1 MPKPPRARFATVM
14 LLLLL
19 ALIPP
24 LAVLTENPFL
34 VTMFSRAL
42 IFALAAVALDLVMGY
57 GRMVSFGHA
66 AFFALGAYTVGILS
80 THAMQD
86 LPLAFGWTGSN
97 EALLAWPLA
106 MLISGLYA
114 LLVGLISLRTS
125 GVYFIMITLAFAQLI
140 YFIVISLS
148 QYGGQDGLALW
159 GRNTLAGVALEDPIS
174 FYYACFG
181 LLLAVL
187 YLLRRL
193 VGSRFGRVIE
203 ASRQN
208 DVRLRALGIDPFR
221 YRLTAFV
228 ISGALTGLAG
238 ALLANNSEF
247 VDPTLA
253 SWMQSG
259 NFLVIVLLGGIGSL
273 IGPVYGALALLLME
287 ELLIALTEHW
297 QIILG
302 PLLILVALFFR
313 GGIYGALRR
322 SSG

>member
-187 YLLRRL
+187 YL
-193 VGSRFGRVIE
+193 
-203 ASRQN
+203 
-208 DVRLRALGIDPFR
+208 
-221 YRLTAFV
+221 
-228 ISGALTGLAG
+228 
-238 ALLANNSEF
+238 
-247 VDPTLA
+247 
-253 SWMQSG
+253 
-259 NFLVIVLLGGIGSL
+259 
-273 IGPVYGALALLLME
+273 
-287 ELLIALTEHW
+287 
-297 QIILG
+297 
-302 PLLILVALFFR
+302 
-313 GGIYGALRR
+313 
-322 SSG
+322 